1 MDPLL
6 QYAMTSDGVGIAY
19 WTMGEGQALVI
30 PPIIVSSHLELEW
43 QIVSRRAVYEGLAH
57 GVRVVRYDCRG
68 MGMSQRDVLDFSIDA
83 AIEDLEAVRSRLG
96 LERFSLL
103 RLPSSGDVALAY
115 AARYPDRVANL
126 IIWEGHSV
134 PDDRDKVRADQLEA
148 IEPVI
153 DRHWDLYVRIRARI
167 NAGWDGSNAPIIEDI
182 LRATHTPA
190 SAKAM
195 NAAIRESDPSQY
207 LGEIKAP
214 TLVLYRLGNRSREDA
229 GRMFASRIAGAQ
241 LVVVRDPA
249 IGPFPNE
256 AGVDAMLDFLSP
268 ERVYWW
274 QPENREN
281 ALGSGL
287 RVILFTDLENH
298 TPMMQRLG
306 DEQGREVLREHEI
319 ITREA
324 LAAYGGSEVKTM
336 GDSFMASFGSA
347 TRALECAV
355 AIQKAFADRNATTAE
370 PLSVRVGLSAGEP
383 IAEDED
389 LFGTS
394 VILAS
399 RIAGQAKGGEI
410 VLANVVRELA
420 AGKGFLFGDRGEA
433 KLRGFDEPVRLYEL
447 RWDASK

>member
-68 MGMSQRDVLDFSIDA
+68 MGMSQRDVIDFSIDA
-83 AIEDLEAVRSRLG
+83 AIEDLEAVRARLG

-182 LRATHTPA
+182 LRATHTPV

-195 NAAIRESDPSQY
+195 NAAIRDSDPSSY
-207 LGEIKAP
+207 LGDIKAP
-214 TLVLYRLGNRSREDA
+214 TLVLYRLGARAREDA

-355 AIQKAFADRNATTAE
+355 AIQKAFADRNATTSE

-399 RIAGQAKGGEI
+399 RIAAQARGGEI

-420 AGKGFLFGDRGEA
+420 AGKGFLFGDRGEVT
-433 KLRGFDEPVRLYEL
+433 LRGFEDTVRLYEL
-447 RWDASK
+447 KWDASK